1 MEKTN
6 EALINFANTYEQEAF
21 LNIFPADLLS
31 SLKKLNSYD
40 KMIEVVL
47 DLGRP
52 PEVRYQKGIIKLSE
66 RSVTQADLQAV
77 IKKVGIFDRD
87 NRGGIEKTLHRI
99 SAIYNRKNEIVGLTC
114 RVGRALYGKIDII
127 KDIVEHGNSILV
139 LGRPGVGKTTLLREI
154 ARYSADV
161 AKKRVIIV
169 DSNNEIGGD
178 GDVPH
183 PGVGSARRM
192 QVPLNKEQHDIMI
205 EAVENHN
212 PEVIVVDEIGR
223 IEEAVACRTIA
234 ERGVTLI
241 GTAHGYQLENLITNP
256 TLVDLLGGIQVV
268 TLSDEEAQHRG
279 TQKTVSE
286 RKAGPSFDTLIE
298 IDEPDLLKIY
308 KNLAEVVDKLL
319 RGYEV
324 FPEIRRRI
332 SDTEYRVERN
342 ATTKNKD
349 PYGRES
355 PAGENKAIKLYCNGI
370 RQSYVERAIKNS
382 SARMEIT
389 NALETSNYV
398 LSVGGDLNKERY
410 LKEKAEKNGA
420 IYLEVK
426 KNNLACVKAAIR
438 EIAE

>member
-6 EALINFANTYEQEAF
+6 EALIKFAKTYEQEAF

-40 KMIEVVL
+40 EMIEVVL

-52 PEVRYQKGIIKLSE
+52 PEVRYHKGIVKLAE
-66 RSVTQADLQAV
+66 RLVTQADLQAV

-127 KDIVEHGNSILV
+127 KDLVEKGASILV
-139 LGRPGVGKTTLLREI
+139 LGRPGIGKTTLLREI
-154 ARYSADV
+154 ARYSSDV

-183 PGVGSARRM
+183 PGVGTSRRM
-192 QVPLNKEQHDIMI
+192 QVPLNKEQYDIMI

-223 IEEAVACRTIA
+223 MEEAVACRTIS

-241 GTAHGYQLENLITNP
+241 GTAHGCSLTNLITNH
-256 TLVDLLGGIQVV
+256 TLVDLIGGIQVV
-268 TLSDEEAQHRG
+268 TLSDEEAKHRG

-286 RKAGPSFDTLIE
+286 RKAFPSFDTLIE
-298 IDEPDLLKIY
+298 MDEPDLLKIY
-308 KNLAEVVDKLL
+308 RNLAEVVDKLL
-319 RGYEV
+319 RGFEV

-332 SDTEYRVERN
+332 SDTEYQVERKTN
-342 ATTKNKD
+342 QKSAD

-355 PAGENKAIKLYCNGI
+355 PAGENKAIKIYCNGL

-382 SARMEIT
+382 STKIEIT
-389 NALETSNYV
+389 NVLETSNYV
-398 LSVGGDLNKERY
+398 LSVGDDLNKERY

-420 IYLEVK
+420 IYLGIK
-426 KNNLACVKAAIR
+426 KNNLACVKAAVR
-438 EIAE
+438 EIIN